1 MVFMLKKTSDNVSKK
16 DKGSSFFQRAFGKEY
31 LVYTLIMVC
40 DIVLVIYCACQN
52 KVQYVKM
59 FGKDIFVGKSRDM
72 FFGKNYINIIIIIF
86 FSIYLLAIR
95 KGLFHKKVTKKS
107 LLITFCGFFLI
118 NLILFYI
125 FTKRVY

>member
-1 MVFMLKKTSDNVSKK
+1 MV
-16 DKGSSFFQRAFGKEY
+16 KGSHKKFFRNFLNRKCVTY
-31 LVYTLIMVC
+31 FLIVFF
-40 DIVLVIYCACQN
+40 DVLMVIYCACQN

-59 FGKDIFVGKSRDM
+59 FGKDIFVGKSKDM

-95 KGLFHKKVTKKS
+95 KGLFHKKFTKKS
-107 LLITFCGFFLI
+107 LVITFCGFFLI